1 MGRAQT
7 PRGSHTDPEWGA
19 HRPLEGRTQT
29 PRGRAQR
36 PRGGAQGATPAS
48 EHGDSGVHGT
58 RRTRDG
64 PRGKRMA
71 PRVRRGSRDS
81 RTRGSRTRGRP
92 LPPPGPGRC
101 GAGRGGAARVPGWG
115 RPRSRRRSPG
125 CERRPLPP
133 QLRSRERCPAGA
145 PEPPRPASPG
155 PRTMIPPG
163 ECTYA
168 GRKRRRPLQKRRPAL
183 GVEKSN
189 PSKRHRDRLNAEL
202 DHLAS
207 LLPFPPD
214 IISKLDK
221 LSVLRLSVSYL
232 RVKSFFQAVQEQG
245 SRQPVAGTPSPE
257 DSHPPAGSAV
267 LEGRLL
273 LETDVMHQNI
283 YDYIHVDDRQDFRRQ
298 LHWAMDPPQVVSGQP
313 PPSETGDDAVLG
325 RLLRAQ
331 EWGAGVPIEYSAFLT
346 RCFVCRVRCLLD
358 STSGF
363 LTMQFQGK
371 LKFLFGQKKK
381 APSGA
386 VLPPRLSLFCVVA
399 PVLLPSATEMKM
411 RSALLR
417 AKPRADSAAPTDAKV
432 KATMSLCKSEQH
444 GKPNYSAGRSS
455 RESGILVLR
464 EQTDTGRWAQ
474 VPARAPCLCLR
485 GSPDLVLEP
494 KGTSRDRE
502 EQQQRVLSRASGASG
517 RRETPGPTK
526 PLPWMAGR
534 RSEDGARPK
543 VQPNQS
549 GLLSLRP
556 TSHGS
561 CLPYPC
567 VQGTFN
573 ASSSGTFRNLPI
585 SQPPSPPPSAH
596 AIRTSRA
603 SWDVCE
609 DQVHPPLC
617 HFPQGSLQ
625 HPQPETQHLASRGYT
640 TEDGK
645 LRGVQMPPRGL
656 CSPTLLLDVPIK
668 MEKDSGSED
677 AAHGCMPSQVWGLGA
692 GDRSRL
698 VTFPT
703 RMPLKTEPDSLHQVY
718 TAHLGHGVLGA
729 QPQGRATM
737 GRSRELAT
745 FHPAH
750 CARLEPTHSLPQ
762 LEPPHQL
769 CARGRGELSSLPSCT
784 CRAAETAP
792 VVKREPLDSP
802 PWATYSQGRA
812 PGMFP
817 KSALATL
824 VPPQA
829 SECTFLP

>member
-1 MGRAQT
+1 
-7 PRGSHTDPEWGA
+7 
-19 HRPLEGRTQT
+19 
-29 PRGRAQR
+29 
-36 PRGGAQGATPAS
+36 
-48 EHGDSGVHGT
+48 
-58 RRTRDG
+58 
-64 PRGKRMA
+64 
-71 PRVRRGSRDS
+71 
-81 RTRGSRTRGRP
+81 
-92 LPPPGPGRC
+92 
-101 GAGRGGAARVPGWG
+101 
-115 RPRSRRRSPG
+115 
-125 CERRPLPP
+125 
-133 QLRSRERCPAGA
+133 
-145 PEPPRPASPG
+145 
-155 PRTMIPPG
+155 MIPPG

-273 LETDVMHQNI
+273 LESLNGFALVVSAEGKIFYASATIVDYLGFHQTDVMHQNI

>member
-1 MGRAQT
+1 
-7 PRGSHTDPEWGA
+7 
-19 HRPLEGRTQT
+19 
-29 PRGRAQR
+29 
-36 PRGGAQGATPAS
+36 
-48 EHGDSGVHGT
+48 
-58 RRTRDG
+58 
-64 PRGKRMA
+64 
-71 PRVRRGSRDS
+71 
-81 RTRGSRTRGRP
+81 
-92 LPPPGPGRC
+92 
-101 GAGRGGAARVPGWG
+101 
-115 RPRSRRRSPG
+115 
-125 CERRPLPP
+125 
-133 QLRSRERCPAGA
+133 
-145 PEPPRPASPG
+145 
-155 PRTMIPPG
+155 MIPPG
-163 ECTYA
+163 ECAYA
-168 GRKRRRPLQKRRPAL
+168 GRKRRRPLQKQRPAL

-214 IISKLDK
+214 VISKLDK

-245 SRQPVAGTPSPE
+245 SRQLAAGTPSPG
-257 DSHPPAGSAV
+257 DSRPAAGSAV

-273 LETDVMHQNI
+273 LESLTGFALVVSAEGMIFYASATIVDYLGFHQTDVMHQNI

-298 LHWAMDPPQVVSGQP
+298 LHWAMDPPQVVFGQP
-313 PPSETGDDAVLG
+313 PPSEAGDDAVLG

-331 EWGAGVPIEYSAFLT
+331 EWGAGVPTEYSAFLT

-363 LTMQFQGK
+363 LTMQFQGR

-386 VLPPRLSLFCVVA
+386 VLPPRLSLFCVAA

-411 RSALLR
+411 RSTLLR
-417 AKPRADSAAPTDAKV
+417 TKPRADAVAPTDAKV
-432 KATMSLCKSEQH
+432 KATASLCESELH
-444 GKPNYSAGRSS
+444 GKPSYSAGRSS

-474 VPARAPCLCLR
+474 VPARAPCPCLR
-485 GSPDLVLEP
+485 GSPDLVFDP

-502 EQQQRVLSRASGASG
+502 EEQQRVLSRASGATG
-517 RRETPGPTK
+517 RREMPGPAK
-526 PLPWMAGR
+526 LLPWTAGR
-534 RSEDGARPK
+534 RSEDGARQK
-543 VQPNQS
+543 LQHSQS

-556 TSHGS
+556 TSRGS

-573 ASSSGTFRNLPI
+573 ASGSGTFRNLPL
-585 SQPPSPPPSAH
+585 SQPPSPSPSAH

-603 SWDVCE
+603 SRDVSE

-625 HPQPETQHLASRGYT
+625 HPQSEAQRLASRGYP
-640 TEDGK
+640 TEDVK
-645 LRGVQMPPRGL
+645 LRGVQMPPGGL
-656 CSPTLLLDVPIK
+656 CGPTLLLDVPIK
-668 MEKDSGSED
+668 MEKDAGSED
-677 AAHGCMPSQVWGLGA
+677 AAHGCVPSQVWGLGA
-692 GDRSRL
+692 GERSCP

-718 TAHLGHGVLGA
+718 SAHLGYGVLGA
-729 QPQGRATM
+729 QPHNRATA
-737 GRSRELAT
+737 GRSRELAR

-750 CARLEPTHSLPQ
+750 CARQEPTHSLPQ
-762 LEPPHQL
+762 REPPHQL
-769 CARGRGELSSLPSCT
+769 CARGRGEPSSLPSCT
-784 CRAAETAP
+784 CRAAEAAP

-802 PWATYSQGRA
+802 QWAAYSQGRA

-817 KSALATL
+817 KSALTTL

>member
-1 MGRAQT
+1 
-7 PRGSHTDPEWGA
+7 
-19 HRPLEGRTQT
+19 
-29 PRGRAQR
+29 
-36 PRGGAQGATPAS
+36 
-48 EHGDSGVHGT
+48 
-58 RRTRDG
+58 
-64 PRGKRMA
+64 MA

-464 EQTDTGRWAQ
+464 EQTDTGQWAQ

-485 GSPDLVLEP
+485 GSPDLVLKP
-494 KGTSRDRE
+494 KRTSRDRE

>member
-1 MGRAQT
+1 
-7 PRGSHTDPEWGA
+7 
-19 HRPLEGRTQT
+19 
-29 PRGRAQR
+29 
-36 PRGGAQGATPAS
+36 
-48 EHGDSGVHGT
+48 
-58 RRTRDG
+58 
-64 PRGKRMA
+64 
-71 PRVRRGSRDS
+71 
-81 RTRGSRTRGRP
+81 
-92 LPPPGPGRC
+92 
-101 GAGRGGAARVPGWG
+101 
-115 RPRSRRRSPG
+115 
-125 CERRPLPP
+125 
-133 QLRSRERCPAGA
+133 
-145 PEPPRPASPG
+145 
-155 PRTMIPPG
+155 
-163 ECTYA
+163 
-168 GRKRRRPLQKRRPAL
+168 RPAL

-245 SRQPVAGTPSPE
+245 SRQPAAGTPSPG
-257 DSHPPAGSAV
+257 DSRPPAGSAV

-273 LETDVMHQNI
+273 LESLNGFALVVSAEGMIFYASATIVDYLGFHQTDVMHQNI

-298 LHWAMDPPQVVSGQP
+298 LHWAMDPPQVVFGQP
-313 PPSETGDDAVLG
+313 LPSETGDDAVLG

-331 EWGAGVPIEYSAFLT
+331 EWGAGVPTEYSAFLT

-363 LTMQFQGK
+363 LVSRGVTARQLQLCWK

-386 VLPPRLSLFCVVA
+386 VLPPRLSLFCVAA

-432 KATMSLCKSEQH
+432 KATTSLCESELH

-455 RESGILVLR
+455 RESSILVLR

-474 VPARAPCLCLR
+474 VPTRAPCLCLR
-485 GSPDLVLEP
+485 GSPDLVLDP

-502 EQQQRVLSRASGASG
+502 EEQQRVLSRASGATG
-517 RRETPGPTK
+517 RREMPGPAK
-526 PLPWMAGR
+526 PLPWAAGR

-543 VQPNQS
+543 LQPSQS

-561 CLPYPC
+561 CLPYP
-567 VQGTFN
+567 G
-573 ASSSGTFRNLPI
+573 SGTFRNLPI
-585 SQPPSPPPSAH
+585 SQPPSPSPSAH

-603 SWDVCE
+603 SRDVSE

-617 HFPQGSLQ
+617 HFAQGSLQ
-625 HPQPETQHLASRGYT
+625 HPQPEAQRLASRGYP
-640 TEDGK
+640 TEDMK
-645 LRGVQMPPRGL
+645 LRGVQMPPGGL
-656 CSPTLLLDVPIK
+656 CRPTLLLDVPIK
-668 MEKDSGSED
+668 MEKDSGSEG
-677 AAHGCMPSQVWGLGA
+677 AAHGCVPSQVWGLGA
-692 GDRSRL
+692 GDRSRP

-729 QPQGRATM
+729 QPQGRATA
-737 GRSRELAT
+737 GRSRELAP

-750 CARLEPTHSLPQ
+750 CTRLEPTHSLPQ

-769 CARGRGELSSLPSCT
+769 CTRGRGESSSLP
-784 CRAAETAP
+784 AAEAAP

-802 PWATYSQGRA
+802 QWATYSQGRV

-817 KSALATL
+817 KSALAML

>member
-1 MGRAQT
+1 
-7 PRGSHTDPEWGA
+7 
-19 HRPLEGRTQT
+19 
-29 PRGRAQR
+29 
-36 PRGGAQGATPAS
+36 
-48 EHGDSGVHGT
+48 
-58 RRTRDG
+58 
-64 PRGKRMA
+64 
-71 PRVRRGSRDS
+71 
-81 RTRGSRTRGRP
+81 
-92 LPPPGPGRC
+92 
-101 GAGRGGAARVPGWG
+101 
-115 RPRSRRRSPG
+115 
-125 CERRPLPP
+125 
-133 QLRSRERCPAGA
+133 
-145 PEPPRPASPG
+145 
-155 PRTMIPPG
+155 MIPPG
-163 ECTYA
+163 ECAYA
-168 GRKRRRPLQKRRPAL
+168 GRKRRRPLQKQRPAL

-245 SRQPVAGTPSPE
+245 SRQPAAGTPSPG

-298 LHWAMDPPQVVSGQP
+298 LHWAMDPPQVVFGQP

-331 EWGAGVPIEYSAFLT
+331 EWGAGVPTEYSAFLT

-386 VLPPRLSLFCVVA
+386 VLPPRLSLFCVAA

-417 AKPRADSAAPTDAKV
+417 AKPRADSAAPMDAKV
-432 KATMSLCKSEQH
+432 KATTSLCESELH
-444 GKPNYSAGRSS
+444 GKPSYSAGRSS
-455 RESGILVLR
+455 RESSILVLR

-474 VPARAPCLCLR
+474 VPTRAPCLCLR
-485 GSPDLVLEP
+485 GNPDLVLDP

-502 EQQQRVLSRASGASG
+502 EEQQRVLSRASGATG
-517 RRETPGPTK
+517 RRETPGPAK
-526 PLPWMAGR
+526 PLPWTAGR

-543 VQPNQS
+543 LQPSQS

-573 ASSSGTFRNLPI
+573 ASGSGTFRNLPI
-585 SQPPSPPPSAH
+585 SQPPSPSPSAH

-603 SWDVCE
+603 SRDVSE

-617 HFPQGSLQ
+617 HFAQGSLQ
-625 HPQPETQHLASRGYT
+625 HPQPEAQRLASRGYP
-640 TEDGK
+640 TEDMK
-645 LRGVQMPPRGL
+645 LRGVQMPPGGL
-656 CSPTLLLDVPIK
+656 CRPTLLLDVPIK
-668 MEKDSGSED
+668 MEKDSGSEG
-677 AAHGCMPSQVWGLGA
+677 AAHGCVPSQVWGLEA
-692 GDRSRL
+692 GDRSRP

-718 TAHLGHGVLGA
+718 TARLGHGVLGA
-729 QPQGRATM
+729 QPQGRATA
-737 GRSRELAT
+737 GRSRELAP

-750 CARLEPTHSLPQ
+750 CTRLEPTHSLPQ

-769 CARGRGELSSLPSCT
+769 CTRGRGESSSLPHCA
-784 CRAAETAP
+784 CRAAEAAP

-802 PWATYSQGRA
+802 QWATYSQGRV

-817 KSALATL
+817 KSALAML